1 MAGELQT
8 VATYRYPI
16 QAQPAKA
23 QLETQGIECFL
34 ADIETVYTNTFLSN
48 AVGGVK
54 VQVYD
59 SDAFRAGLI
68 LQNWEKEALRP
79 AEDETRPHCP
89 DCFSQETHRVP
100 FSRPVL
106 AFGLLTLFLYYLIPN
121 PFVLLILVFAV
132 LYALRRQEWKCGQ
145 CGRRF
150 HPAK

>member
-1 MAGELQT
+1 M
-8 VATYRYPI
+8 
-16 QAQPAKA
+16 
-23 QLETQGIECFL
+23 
-34 ADIETVYTNTFLSN
+34 
-48 AVGGVK
+48 K

-59 SDAFRAGLI
+59 MDAFRAGLI

-89 DCFSQETHRVP
+89 DCFSQETHRMP
-100 FSRPVL
+100 FSRPML
-106 AFGLLTLFLYYLIPN
+106 ACGLLILFLYYLIPN

-132 LYALRRQEWKCGQ
+132 LYALRRQEWKCDQ